1 MSLDSSALAAIL
13 LDEPAAPDISTAIH
27 FAPSSSMA
35 APNWLETSMAFSGR
49 MTRASFA
56 RLEAVVGPLNNMIV
70 PFDAAK
76 AVIAGGTNLQFG
88 KKSHPAKL
96 NFGDCRVHALAKQT
110 RKPLLFKGRDFAQ
123 TDITPAL
130 AA

>member
-1 MSLDSSALAAIL
+1 
-13 LDEPAAPDISTAIH
+13 
-27 FAPSSSMA
+27 MA